1 MSEFVCRVADADGRV
16 FSHVEAANTLDEA
29 RQKLAERG
37 LFVYSVEAR
46 GGRVGSLL
54 RRRTGRQIG
63 GSDFLI
69 LNQQFNTLIKAGL
82 PILRALELLAARASS
97 SRLRPVVEQIRDHV
111 REGKSLSE
119 AVDEA
124 GVFSKVYSTAILAG
138 EKSGNLPGVLDY
150 YIAYQRVSTGVKKKI
165 AATLVYPVLLITVA
179 IIIVTYLVTGV
190 VPRFA
195 LLYRDMNVEL
205 PTPTRVLI
213 ALTVDYRFLF
223 LGFVALLALI
233 AMGVFLW
240 SRTDEGG
247 TALDRFKFRLPL
259 VGDTLLKFQVAQFS
273 RTLSTLLTGGT
284 PLVAGLQTATEAITS
299 KLLQSTVAEAT
310 QMVREGESLHAAL
323 ASKGVMPKM
332 AVDMIEVG
340 ESSGAISPM
349 LNSVAEFYEEEV
361 NLRLG
366 AMVAIIEPVLLI
378 IMGMFVAFILI
389 SDELPLLLGKKLL
402 IRVATARQIADVLK
416 RTEQSQRVL
425 EQATEAFALQAPKEE

>member
-1 MSEFVCRVADADGRV
+1 MGEFVCRVADADGRV

-37 LFVYSVEAR
+37 LFVYTVEAR
-46 GGRVGSLL
+46 GGRIGSLL
-54 RRRTGRQIG
+54 PRPTGRHIG

-69 LNQQFNTLIKAGL
+69 LNQQFNTLVKAGL
-82 PILRALELLAARASS
+82 PILRALDLLATRASS
-97 SRLRPVVEQIRDHV
+97 PRLRPVIAQIRDQV

-179 IIIVTYLVTGV
+179 TIIVTYLVTGV
-190 VPRFA
+190 VPKFA

-205 PTPTRVLI
+205 PTPTRILI
-213 ALTVDYRFLF
+213 AVTVDYRFLF
-223 LGFVALLALI
+223 LGFVVLLALI

-240 SRTDEGG
+240 SRTEEGG
-247 TALDRFKFRLPL
+247 TTFDRFKFRLPV

-273 RTLSTLLTGGT
+273 RTLATLLTGGT
-284 PLVAGLQTATEAITS
+284 PLVAALQTATEAITS
-299 KLLQSTVAEAT
+299 KLLRSTVAQAT

-323 ASKGVMPKM
+323 SLKGVMPKM

-361 NLRLG
+361 NLRLA
-366 AMVAIIEPVLLI
+366 AMVAVIEPALLI
-378 IMGMFVAFILI
+378 VMGLFVAFILI
-389 SDELPLLLGKKLL
+389 SLYLPIFSFSINGAK
-402 IRVATARQIADVLK
+402 
-416 RTEQSQRVL
+416 
-425 EQATEAFALQAPKEE
+425 

>member
-1 MSEFVCRVADADGRV
+1 MGEFVCRVADADGRV

-29 RQKLAERG
+29 RQKLSDRG
-37 LFVYSVEAR
+37 LYVYSVESR
-46 GGRVGSLL
+46 GGRIGSLV
-54 RRRTGRQIG
+54 RRRTSRQIA

-82 PILRALELLAARASS
+82 PILKALELLATRASS
-97 SRLRPVVEQIRDHV
+97 PRLRPIISEIHDQV

-124 GVFSKVYSTAILAG
+124 GMFSKVYSTAILAG

-165 AATLVYPVLLITVA
+165 IATLVYPVLLITVA
-179 IIIVTYLVTGV
+179 IVIVTYLVTGV
-190 VPRFA
+190 IPKFA
-195 LLYRDMNVEL
+195 LLYKDLNVEL
-205 PTPTRVLI
+205 PGPTRVLI
-213 ALTVDYRFLF
+213 ALTVDYRLYF
-223 LGFVALLALI
+223 LGFVGLLAV
-233 AMGVFLW
+233 AATGVFLW
-240 SRTDEGG
+240 SRTEEGG
-247 TALDRFKFRLPL
+247 TAFDRFKFRVPL

-273 RTLSTLLTGGT
+273 RTLATLLTGGT
-284 PLVAGLQTATEAITS
+284 PLVAGLQTAAEAITS
-299 KLLQSTVAEAT
+299 KLLQSTVAQAT

-361 NLRLG
+361 NLRLT
-366 AMVAIIEPVLLI
+366 AMVAVIEPVLLI
-378 IMGMFVAFILI
+378 IMGLFVAFILI
-389 SDELPLLLGKKLL
+389 SLYLPIFSFSING
-402 IRVATARQIADVLK
+402 AG
-416 RTEQSQRVL
+416 
-425 EQATEAFALQAPKEE
+425 APK